1 MNKFD
6 ALRIVNKR
14 AKYHNLQNEDVNSI
28 RSRALYKLKYR
39 CINEWKNDFKTVEK
53 HRIHNDILFCFYS
66 KNWSYHIPEDKLIKE
81 GKEYSRL
88 DIINI
93 SEFETVNYNNL
104 DQTEKDALQYIFE
117 NHGLNANN
125 FIPNN
130 VKHNNK
136 WYYLPNEGFKYSHTQ
151 NINKTDEW

>member
-14 AKYHNLQNEDVNSI
+14 AKYHTLQNRDLCNI

-39 CINEWKNDFKTVEK
+39 CINEWKNDFEKVEK
-53 HRIHNDILFCFYS
+53 HRINNDIFFCFYS
-66 KNWSYHIPEDKLIKE
+66 KNWSYHIPKHKLIKE
-81 GKEYSRL
+81 SGEYTKL
-88 DIINI
+88 DIIDLPD
-93 SEFETVNYNNL
+93 FETNKYNNL

-117 NHGLNANN
+117 NHNINANN

-130 VKHNNK
+130 ANHNNK
-136 WYYLPNEGFKYSHTQ
+136 WYYLPVD
-151 NINKTDEW
+151 NIIH